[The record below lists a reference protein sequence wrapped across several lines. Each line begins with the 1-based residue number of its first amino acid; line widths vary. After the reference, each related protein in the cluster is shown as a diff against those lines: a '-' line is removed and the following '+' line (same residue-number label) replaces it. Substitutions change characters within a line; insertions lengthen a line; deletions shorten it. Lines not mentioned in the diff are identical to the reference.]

1 MKKFAILLLLVGSW
15 AFAADEA
22 LCAELCEPCR
32 GSSDASCQNVE
43 NVCHCAALF
52 EKLAREEAARAAAA
66 EKRKAAVERVLYEA
80 CKTGTCTVGFQF
92 EGAKVKKFTPKDAAP
107 VAAVKEPTLKPL
119 AAECVELCR
128 TLPPTPD
135 PNNAVHVRIDGTCG
149 CSSHLEDS
157 LKIEAF
163 RAVRLA
169 GAKNSAETLVKFC
182 SGKDPCRAQVAM
194 NPETFEPLSVV
205 EPPSAQPPEAS
216 PQASAP
222 KEPAPDDL
230 SQKRLDAV
238 GNSLYEACA
247 KGKCLLQVKF
257 DEELMSL
264 KTTKRPGREAVPEP
278 APKEPSSE
286 CADLC
291 RSVSPGGA
299 MNSRIEAACGC
310 SALEAGNAELE
321 EFRSVRRRNSEQAAD
336 SLVKFCEASKSCS
349 VELSLDETTFRLE
362 KLDFFQEAE
371 LEAIPTPVQTAERE
385 SKSGPSSD
393 GAAGPESQK
402 KNPLEPRE
410 VGPKASA
417 RQLPIF
423 YMGVSL
429 YGGMPFMGGDAYGM
443 DDDFYGHSGGGFGAN
458 FGLAYVFRWY
468 FYRWGSFQT
477 GLGASYNYANLGTYH
492 DRWDNANVSV
502 HNISAEIPLQVRLG
516 AFGFY
521 GTFLF
526 TVKKPIWDCINY
538 HSYDGYGY
546 WVRGMDHWEFLGH
559 IGVGFEFTRHF
570 ALEGLV
576 GLFDAGT
583 TDDYAKAKI
592 SWRVKLDF
600 AW

>member
-52 EKLAREEAARAAAA
+52 EKLAREEAAREAAA

-163 RAVRLA
+163 REARLA
-169 GAKNSAETLVKFC
+169 GAKNSAEALVKFC

-393 GAAGPESQK
+393 SAAGPEPQK
-402 KNPLEPRE
+402 KNQLEPRE
-410 VGPKASA
+410 VGAKASA

-429 YGGMPFMGGDAYGM
+429 YGGMFTFSS
-443 DDDFYGHSGGGFGAN
+443 DDGVN
-458 FGLAYVFRWY
+458 FGLAYVLRWY
-468 FYRWGSFQT
+468 FYRWGSFQA
-477 GLGASYNYANLGTYH
+477 GLGASYSYIKLSDGWGRWREYFRNY
-492 DRWDNANVSV
+492 R
-502 HNISAEIPLQVRLG
+502 ISAELPLQARLG
-516 AFGFY
+516 VPFVY

-526 TVKKPIWDCINY
+526 TVRKPIWNY
-538 HSYDGYGY
+538 CDDGGQTAL
-546 WVRGMDHWEFLGH
+546 GMSHWEFSGH
-559 IGVGFEFTRHF
+559 AGFGLELTRHLELE
-570 ALEGLV
+570 ALFGI
-576 GLFDAGT
+576 FDVSTVTPHNDAME
-583 TDDYAKAKI
+583 AQS

>member
-66 EKRKAAVERVLYEA
+66 EKRKAAMERVLYEA

-169 GAKNSAETLVKFC
+169 GARNSAEALVKFC
-182 SGKDPCRAQVAM
+182 SGKDPCRVQVAM
-194 NPETFEPLSVV
+194 SPETFEPLSVV

-222 KEPAPDDL
+222 KEPALDDL

-264 KTTKRPGREAVPEP
+264 KTTKRPGKEAVPEP

-393 GAAGPESQK
+393 SAAGPEPQK
-402 KNPLEPRE
+402 KNQLEPRE

-429 YGGMPFMGGDAYGM
+429 YGGMFTFDS
-443 DDDFYGHSGGGFGAN
+443 HNGAN
-458 FGLAYVFRWY
+458 FGLAYVLRWY
-468 FYRWGSFQT
+468 FYRWGSFQA
-477 GLGASYNYANLGTYH
+477 GLGASYSYIKLSDGWG
-492 DRWDNANVSV
+492 RWSEKYRN
-502 HNISAEIPLQVRLG
+502 HRISAELPLQVRLG
-516 AFGFY
+516 LPFVY

-526 TVKKPIWDCINY
+526 TVRKPIWNCRAY
-538 HSYDGYGY
+538 YDGDNGNETAHSGL
-546 WVRGMDHWEFLGH
+546 GMSHWEFLGH
-559 IGVGFEFTRHF
+559 AGFGVELTRHF
-570 ALEGLV
+570 ALEA
-576 GLFDAGT
+576 LFGIFDVSTVTPYHDAME
-583 TDDYAKAKI
+583 AHS